1 MFEVAISAEIVYRMV
16 TALENPCMYFNGN
29 LSSRIP
35 IMHVDRGYATDRH
48 EFEQNA
54 KPWSELFEPLGP
66 GLKSSL
72 SPTPTGE
79 TKTRSLDQIVNST
92 TSQEGEDNDSSTPT
106 ADISVFEEAT
116 SFSKTADR
124 YEKDLLLLTQQG

>member
-1 MFEVAISAEIVYRMV
+1 MV

-29 LSSRIP
+29 LSSRIS

-72 SPTPTGE
+72 SPSPTGE
-79 TKTRSLDQIVNST
+79 TKTRSLDQELNST
-92 TSQEGEDNDSSTPT
+92 TNQDREDDNSSIPT
-106 ADISVFEEAT
+106 ADISVFEET
-116 SFSKTADR
+116 TTFSKTADR
-124 YEKDLLLLTQQG
+124 YKKVILLLTQQC